1 MQFFPVYKQ
10 KIKGKTKWTIQK
22 EGEKMEQQKKLQILK
37 DIININS
44 TNGHE
49 EQVANYLQKLLA
61 EYNIQAEKVQYDKER
76 ASLVSEVGTDN
87 GPVLAFSGH
96 MDVVDAGDVS
106 KWTFPPF
113 EATESDGKIYGRGA
127 TDMKSGLAA
136 MVIAMIELHEEKT
149 KLNGKIKL
157 LATVGEEVGELGA
170 EQLTKKGYA
179 DDLDG
184 LIIGEP
190 SGHRIVYAHKG
201 SINYTVKSTGKNAHS
216 SMPEFGVNAIDN
228 LLLFYNE
235 VEKYTKSVHTTNE
248 ILGDFIHNVTVISG
262 GNQVN
267 SIPEKAKLQ
276 GNIRSIPEVDNE
288 TVKQSLVKIINE
300 LNKKENVKLELIFD
314 YDKLPVFSDKNSE
327 LVKIAKNVAKDI
339 IKEEIP
345 LLGISGTTDAAEFTK
360 AKQVFPIIIFGPG
373 NETPHQVDENVSI
386 DNYLEMV
393 DVYKRITVDFLNK

>member
-1 MQFFPVYKQ
+1 MERER
-10 KIKGKTKWTIQK
+10 KI
-22 EGEKMEQQKKLQILK
+22 QILK
-37 DIININS
+37 DIVNIDS

-49 EQVANYLQKLLA
+49 EQVANYLQKLFA
-61 EYNIQAEKVQYDKER
+61 EYGIESEKVQYDVDR
-76 ASLVSEVGTDN
+76 ASLVSEIGSND
-87 GPVLAFSGH
+87 GKVLAFSGH

-106 KWTFPPF
+106 KWKFPPF
-113 EATESDGKIYGRGA
+113 EAAEHEGKIYGRGA

-136 MVIAMIELHEEKT
+136 MVIAMIELHEEKQ
-149 KLNGKIKL
+149 KLNGKIRL

-170 EQLTKKGYA
+170 EQLTQKGYA

-235 VEKYTKSVHTTNE
+235 VEKFVKSIDATNE
-248 ILGDFIHNVTVISG
+248 ILGDFIHNVTVIDG

-267 SIPEKAKLQ
+267 SIPEKAQLQ
-276 GNIRSIPEVDNE
+276 GNIRSIPEMDNE
-288 TVKQSLVKIINE
+288 TVKQVLVKIINK
-300 LNKKENVKLELIFD
+300 LNKQENVNLELIFD
-314 YDKLPVFSDKNSE
+314 YDKQPVFSDKNSD
-327 LVKIAKNVAKDI
+327 LVHIAKSVASDI
-339 IKEEIP
+339 VKEEIP

-360 AKQVFPIIIFGPG
+360 AKKEFPVIIFGPG
-373 NETPHQVDENVSI
+373 NETPHQVNENVSVE
-386 DNYLEMV
+386 NYLEMV
-393 DVYKRITVDFLNK
+393 DVYKRIATEFLS

>member
-1 MQFFPVYKQ
+1 MERER
-10 KIKGKTKWTIQK
+10 KI
-22 EGEKMEQQKKLQILK
+22 QILK
-37 DIININS
+37 DIVNIDS

-49 EQVANYLQKLLA
+49 EQVANYLQKLFA
-61 EYNIQAEKVQYDKER
+61 EYGIESEKVQYDVDR
-76 ASLVSEVGTDN
+76 ASLVSEIGSND
-87 GPVLAFSGH
+87 GKVLAFSGH

-106 KWTFPPF
+106 KWKFPPF
-113 EATESDGKIYGRGA
+113 EATEHEGKIYGRGA

-136 MVIAMIELHEEKT
+136 MVIAMIELHEEKQ
-149 KLNGKIKL
+149 KLNGKIRL

-170 EQLTKKGYA
+170 EQLTQKGYA

-235 VEKYTKSVHTTNE
+235 IEKFVKSIDATNE
-248 ILGDFIHNVTVISG
+248 ILGDFIHNVTVIDG

-267 SIPEKAKLQ
+267 SIPEKAQLQ
-276 GNIRSIPEVDNE
+276 GNIRSIPEMDNE
-288 TVKQSLVKIINE
+288 TVKQVLVKIINK
-300 LNKKENVKLELIFD
+300 LNKQENVNLELIFD
-314 YDKLPVFSDKNSE
+314 YDKQPVFSDKNSD
-327 LVKIAKNVAKDI
+327 LVHIAKSVASDI
-339 IKEEIP
+339 VKEEIP

-360 AKQVFPIIIFGPG
+360 AKKEFPVIIFGPG
-373 NETPHQVDENVSI
+373 NETPHQVNENVSI
-386 DNYLEMV
+386 ENYLEMV
-393 DVYKRITVDFLNK
+393 DVYKRIATEFLS

>member
-1 MQFFPVYKQ
+1 MERQR
-10 KIKGKTKWTIQK
+10 KI
-22 EGEKMEQQKKLQILK
+22 QILK
-37 DIININS
+37 DIVNINS

-61 EYNIQAEKVQYDKER
+61 EHGIESEKVQYDVDR
-76 ASLVSEVGTDN
+76 ASLVSEIGSSDEK
-87 GPVLAFSGH
+87 VLAFSGH

-106 KWTFPPF
+106 KWKFPPF
-113 EATESDGKIYGRGA
+113 EATEHEGKLYGRGA

-136 MVIAMIELHEEKT
+136 MVIAMIELHEEKQ
-149 KLNGKIKL
+149 KLNGKIRL

-170 EQLTKKGYA
+170 EQLTQKGYA

-235 VEKYTKSVHTTNE
+235 VEKFVKSIDATNE
-248 ILGDFIHNVTVISG
+248 ILGDFIHNVTVIDG

-267 SIPEKAKLQ
+267 SIPEKAQLQ
-276 GNIRSIPEVDNE
+276 GNIRSIPEMDNE
-288 TVKQSLVKIINE
+288 TVKQVLVKIINK
-300 LNKKENVKLELIFD
+300 LNKQENVNLELIFD
-314 YDKLPVFSDKNSE
+314 YDKQPVFSDKNSD
-327 LVKIAKNVAKDI
+327 LVHIAKSVASDI
-339 IKEEIP
+339 VKEEIP

-360 AKQVFPIIIFGPG
+360 AKKAFPVIIFGPG
-373 NETPHQVDENVSI
+373 NETPHQVNENVPAE
-386 DNYLEMV
+386 NYLEMI
-393 DVYKRITVDFLNK
+393 DVYKRIAIEFL

>member
-1 MQFFPVYKQ
+1 MERQR
-10 KIKGKTKWTIQK
+10 KI
-22 EGEKMEQQKKLQILK
+22 QILK
-37 DIININS
+37 DIVNIDS

-61 EYNIQAEKVQYDKER
+61 EHGIESEKVKYDVDR
-76 ASLVSEVGTDN
+76 ASLVSEIGSSDEKF
-87 GPVLAFSGH
+87 LAFSGH

-106 KWTFPPF
+106 KWKFPPF
-113 EATESDGKIYGRGA
+113 EATEHEGKIYGRGA

-136 MVIAMIELHEEKT
+136 MIIAMIELHEEKQ
-149 KLNGKIKL
+149 KLNGKIRL

-170 EQLTKKGYA
+170 EQLTQKGYA

-235 VEKYTKSVHTTNE
+235 VEKFVKSIDATNE
-248 ILGDFIHNVTVISG
+248 ILGDFIHNVTVIDG

-267 SIPEKAKLQ
+267 SIPEKAQLQ
-276 GNIRSIPEVDNE
+276 GNIRSIPEMDNE
-288 TVKQSLVKIINE
+288 TVKQVLVKIINK
-300 LNKKENVKLELIFD
+300 LNKQENMNLELIFD
-314 YDKLPVFSDKNSE
+314 YDKQPVFSDKNSD
-327 LVKIAKNVAKDI
+327 LVHIAKSVASDI
-339 IKEEIP
+339 VKEEIP

-360 AKQVFPIIIFGPG
+360 AKKEFPVIIFGPG
-373 NETPHQVDENVSI
+373 NETPHQVNENVSI
-386 DNYLEMV
+386 ENYLEMV
-393 DVYKRITVDFLNK
+393 DVYKRIATEFLS

>member
-1 MQFFPVYKQ
+1 MERER
-10 KIKGKTKWTIQK
+10 KI
-22 EGEKMEQQKKLQILK
+22 QILK
-37 DIININS
+37 DIVNIDS

-49 EQVANYLQKLLA
+49 EQVANYLQKLFA
-61 EYNIQAEKVQYDKER
+61 EYGIESKKVQYDVDR
-76 ASLVSEVGTDN
+76 ASLVSEIGSND
-87 GPVLAFSGH
+87 GKVLAFSGH

-106 KWTFPPF
+106 KWKFPPF
-113 EATESDGKIYGRGA
+113 EATEHEGKIYGRGA

-136 MVIAMIELHEEKT
+136 MVIAMIELHEEKQ

-170 EQLTKKGYA
+170 EQLTQKGYA

-190 SGHRIVYAHKG
+190 SEHRIVYAHKG

-235 VEKYTKSVHTTNE
+235 VEKFVKSIDATNE
-248 ILGDFIHNVTVISG
+248 ILGDFIHNVTVIDG

-267 SIPEKAKLQ
+267 SIPEKAQLQ
-276 GNIRSIPEVDNE
+276 GNIRSIPEMDNE
-288 TVKQSLVKIINE
+288 TVKQVLVKIINK
-300 LNKKENVKLELIFD
+300 LNKQENVNLELIFD
-314 YDKLPVFSDKNSE
+314 YDKQPVFSDKNSD
-327 LVKIAKNVAKDI
+327 LVNVAKRVASDI
-339 IKEEIP
+339 VKEEIP

-360 AKQVFPIIIFGPG
+360 AKKAFPVIIFGPG
-373 NETPHQVDENVSI
+373 NETPHQVNENVSVE
-386 DNYLEMV
+386 NYLEMV
-393 DVYKRITVDFLNK
+393 DVYKRIAIEFL

>member
-1 MQFFPVYKQ
+1 MERENIGWNSK
-10 KIKGKTKWTIQK
+10 K
-22 EGEKMEQQKKLQILK
+22 EGVNMERQRKIQILK
-37 DIININS
+37 DIVNINS

-61 EYNIQAEKVQYDKER
+61 EHGIESEKVQYDVDR
-76 ASLVSEVGTDN
+76 ASLVSEIGSSDEK
-87 GPVLAFSGH
+87 VLAFSGH

-106 KWTFPPF
+106 KWKFPPF
-113 EATESDGKIYGRGA
+113 EATEHEGKLYGRGA

-136 MVIAMIELHEEKT
+136 MVIAMIELHEEKQ
-149 KLNGKIKL
+149 KLNGKIRL

-170 EQLTKKGYA
+170 EQLTQKGYA

-235 VEKYTKSVHTTNE
+235 VEKFVKSIDATNE
-248 ILGDFIHNVTVISG
+248 ILGDFIHNVTVIDG

-267 SIPEKAKLQ
+267 SIPEKAQLQ
-276 GNIRSIPEVDNE
+276 GNIRSIPEMDNE
-288 TVKQSLVKIINE
+288 TVKQVLVKIINK
-300 LNKKENVKLELIFD
+300 LNKQENVNLELIFD
-314 YDKLPVFSDKNSE
+314 YDKQPVFSDKNSD
-327 LVKIAKNVAKDI
+327 LVHIAKSVASDI
-339 IKEEIP
+339 VKEEIP
-345 LLGISGTTDAAEFTK
+345 LIGISGTTDAAEFTK
-360 AKQVFPIIIFGPG
+360 AKKAFPVIIFGPG
-373 NETPHQVDENVSI
+373 NETPHQVNENVPVE
-386 DNYLEMV
+386 NYLEMI
-393 DVYKRITVDFLNK
+393 DVYKRIAIEFL

>member
-1 MQFFPVYKQ
+1 MERQR
-10 KIKGKTKWTIQK
+10 KI
-22 EGEKMEQQKKLQILK
+22 QILK
-37 DIININS
+37 DIVNIDS

-61 EYNIQAEKVQYDKER
+61 EHGIESEKVQYDVDR
-76 ASLVSEVGTDN
+76 ASLVREIGSSDEK
-87 GPVLAFSGH
+87 VLAFSGH

-106 KWTFPPF
+106 KWKFPPF
-113 EATESDGKIYGRGA
+113 EAAEHEGKIYGRGA

-136 MVIAMIELHEEKT
+136 MIIAMIELHEEKQ
-149 KLNGKIKL
+149 KLNGKIRL

-170 EQLTKKGYA
+170 EQLTQKGYA

-235 VEKYTKSVHTTNE
+235 VEKFVKSIDATNE
-248 ILGDFIHNVTVISG
+248 ILGDFIHNVTVIDG

-267 SIPEKAKLQ
+267 SIPEKAQLK
-276 GNIRSIPEVDNE
+276 GNIRSIPEMDNE
-288 TVKQSLVKIINE
+288 TVKQVLVKIINK
-300 LNKKENVKLELIFD
+300 LNKQENMNLELIFD
-314 YDKLPVFSDKNSE
+314 YDKQPVFSDKNSD
-327 LVKIAKNVAKDI
+327 LVHIAKSVASDI
-339 IKEEIP
+339 VKEEIP

-360 AKQVFPIIIFGPG
+360 AKKEFPVIIFGPG
-373 NETPHQVDENVSI
+373 NETPHQVNENVSI
-386 DNYLEMV
+386 ENYLEMV
-393 DVYKRITVDFLNK
+393 DVYKRIATEFLS

>member
-1 MQFFPVYKQ
+1 MD
-10 KIKGKTKWTIQK
+10 
-22 EGEKMEQQKKLQILK
+22 QQKKIQILK
-37 DIININS
+37 DMVNIDS

-61 EYNIQAEKVQYDKER
+61 EHGIESEKVQYDVDR
-76 ASLVSEVGTDN
+76 ASLVSEIGSSN
-87 GPVLAFSGH
+87 EKVLAFSGH

-106 KWTFPPF
+106 KWKFPPF
-113 EATESDGKIYGRGA
+113 EATEHEGKLYGRGA

-136 MVIAMIELHEEKT
+136 MVIAMIELHEEKQ
-149 KLNGKIKL
+149 KLNGKIRL
-157 LATVGEEVGELGA
+157 LATVGEEIGELGA
-170 EQLTKKGYA
+170 EQLTQKGYA

-216 SMPEFGVNAIDN
+216 SMPEYGVNAIDN
-228 LLLFYNE
+228 LILFYNE
-235 VEKYTKSVHTTNE
+235 IEKYVASIHATNE
-248 ILGDFIHNVTVISG
+248 ILGDFIHNVTVING

-267 SIPEKAKLQ
+267 SIPEKAELQ

-288 TVKQSLVKIINE
+288 TLKRRIVEIVNE
-300 LNKKENVKLELIFD
+300 LNKKKHVKLELLFD
-314 YDKLPVFSDKNSE
+314 YDKQPVFSDRNSS
-327 LVKIAKNVAKDI
+327 LVNVARDVAKGI

-360 AKQVFPIIIFGPG
+360 AKKQFPVIIFGPG
-373 NETPHQVDENVSI
+373 NETPHQVNENVSI
-386 DNYLEMV
+386 GNYLEMV
-393 DVYKRITVDFLNK
+393 DVYKRIATEFLS

>member
-1 MQFFPVYKQ
+1 MERER
-10 KIKGKTKWTIQK
+10 KI
-22 EGEKMEQQKKLQILK
+22 QILK
-37 DIININS
+37 DIVNIDS

-49 EQVANYLQKLLA
+49 EQVANYLQKLFA
-61 EYNIQAEKVQYDKER
+61 EYGIESEKVQYDVDR
-76 ASLVSEVGTDN
+76 ASLVSEIGSND
-87 GPVLAFSGH
+87 GKVLAFSGH

-106 KWTFPPF
+106 KWKFPPF
-113 EATESDGKIYGRGA
+113 EATEHEGKIYGRGA

-136 MVIAMIELHEEKT
+136 MVIAMIELHEEKQ

-170 EQLTKKGYA
+170 EQLTQKGYA

-235 VEKYTKSVHTTNE
+235 VEKFVKSIDATNE
-248 ILGDFIHNVTVISG
+248 ILGDFIHNVTVIDG

-267 SIPEKAKLQ
+267 SIPEKAQLQ
-276 GNIRSIPEVDNE
+276 GNIRSIPEMDNE
-288 TVKQSLVKIINE
+288 TVKQVLVKIINK
-300 LNKKENVKLELIFD
+300 LNKQENVKLELIFD
-314 YDKLPVFSDKNSE
+314 YDKQPVFSDKNSD
-327 LVKIAKNVAKDI
+327 LVHIAKSVASDI
-339 IKEEIP
+339 VKEEIP

-360 AKQVFPIIIFGPG
+360 AKKEFPVIIFGPG
-373 NETPHQVDENVSI
+373 NETPHQVNENVSI
-386 DNYLEMV
+386 ENYLEMV
-393 DVYKRITVDFLNK
+393 DVYKRIATEFLS

>member
-1 MQFFPVYKQ
+1 MERENIEWNSK
-10 KIKGKTKWTIQK
+10 K
-22 EGEKMEQQKKLQILK
+22 EGVNMERQRKIQILK
-37 DIININS
+37 DIVNINS

-61 EYNIQAEKVQYDKER
+61 EHGIESEKVQYDVDR
-76 ASLVSEVGTDN
+76 ASLVSEIGSNDEK
-87 GPVLAFSGH
+87 VLAFSGH

-106 KWTFPPF
+106 KWKFPPF
-113 EATESDGKIYGRGA
+113 EAAEHEGKLYGRGA

-136 MVIAMIELHEEKT
+136 MVIAMIELHEEKQ
-149 KLNGKIKL
+149 KLNGKIRL

-170 EQLTKKGYA
+170 EQLTQKGYA

-235 VEKYTKSVHTTNE
+235 VEKFVKSIDATNE
-248 ILGDFIHNVTVISG
+248 ILGDFIHNVTVING

-267 SIPEKAKLQ
+267 SIPEKAQLQ
-276 GNIRSIPEVDNE
+276 GNIRSIPEMDNE
-288 TVKQSLVKIINE
+288 TVKQVLVKIINK
-300 LNKKENVKLELIFD
+300 LNKQENVNLELIFD
-314 YDKLPVFSDKNSE
+314 YDKQPVFSDKNSD
-327 LVKIAKNVAKDI
+327 LVHIAKSVASDI
-339 IKEEIP
+339 VKEEIP

-360 AKQVFPIIIFGPG
+360 AKKEFPVIIFGPG
-373 NETPHQVDENVSI
+373 NETPHQVNENVSI
-386 DNYLEMV
+386 ENYLEMV
-393 DVYKRITVDFLNK
+393 DVYKRIATEFLS

>member
-1 MQFFPVYKQ
+1 MD
-10 KIKGKTKWTIQK
+10 
-22 EGEKMEQQKKLQILK
+22 QQKKIQILK
-37 DIININS
+37 DLVNIDS

-61 EYNIQAEKVQYDKER
+61 EHGIESEKVQYDVDR
-76 ASLVSEVGTDN
+76 ASLVSEIGSSN
-87 GPVLAFSGH
+87 EKVLAFSGH

-106 KWTFPPF
+106 KWKFPPF
-113 EATESDGKIYGRGA
+113 EATEHEGKLYGRGA

-136 MVIAMIELHEEKT
+136 MVIAMIELHEEKQ
-149 KLNGKIKL
+149 KLNGKIRL
-157 LATVGEEVGELGA
+157 LATVGEEIGELGA
-170 EQLTKKGYA
+170 EQLTQKGYA

-216 SMPEFGVNAIDN
+216 SMPEYGVNAIDN
-228 LLLFYNE
+228 LILFYNE
-235 VEKYTKSVHTTNE
+235 IEKYVASIHATNE
-248 ILGDFIHNVTVISG
+248 ILGDFIHNITVING

-267 SIPEKAKLQ
+267 SIPEKAELQ

-288 TVKQSLVKIINE
+288 TLKRRIVEIVNE
-300 LNKKENVKLELIFD
+300 LNKKEHVKLELLFD
-314 YDKLPVFSDKNSE
+314 YDKQPVFSDRNSS
-327 LVKIAKNVAKDI
+327 LVNVARDVAKGI

-360 AKQVFPIIIFGPG
+360 AKKQFPVIIFGPG
-373 NETPHQVDENVSI
+373 NETPHQVNENVSI
-386 DNYLEMV
+386 GNYLEMV
-393 DVYKRITVDFLNK
+393 DVYKRIAIEFLS

>member
-1 MQFFPVYKQ
+1 MERQR
-10 KIKGKTKWTIQK
+10 KI
-22 EGEKMEQQKKLQILK
+22 QILK
-37 DIININS
+37 DIVNINS

-61 EYNIQAEKVQYDKER
+61 EHGIESEKVQYDVDR
-76 ASLVSEVGTDN
+76 ASLVSEIGSSDEK
-87 GPVLAFSGH
+87 VLAFSGH

-106 KWTFPPF
+106 KWKFPPF
-113 EATESDGKIYGRGA
+113 EATEHEGKIYGRGA

-136 MVIAMIELHEEKT
+136 MVIAMIELHEEKQ
-149 KLNGKIKL
+149 KLNGKIRL

-170 EQLTKKGYA
+170 EQLTQKGYA

-235 VEKYTKSVHTTNE
+235 VEKFVKSIDATNE
-248 ILGDFIHNVTVISG
+248 ILGDFIHNVTVIDG

-267 SIPEKAKLQ
+267 SIPEKAQLQ
-276 GNIRSIPEVDNE
+276 GNIRSIPEMDNE
-288 TVKQSLVKIINE
+288 TVKQVLVKIINK
-300 LNKKENVKLELIFD
+300 LNKQENVNLELIFD
-314 YDKLPVFSDKNSE
+314 YDKQPVFSDKNSD
-327 LVKIAKNVAKDI
+327 LVNVAKRVASDI
-339 IKEEIP
+339 VKEEIP

-360 AKQVFPIIIFGPG
+360 AKKSFPVIIFGPG
-373 NETPHQVDENVSI
+373 NETPHQVNENVPVE
-386 DNYLEMV
+386 NYLEMI
-393 DVYKRITVDFLNK
+393 DVYKRIAIEFL

>member
-1 MQFFPVYKQ
+1 MERER
-10 KIKGKTKWTIQK
+10 KI
-22 EGEKMEQQKKLQILK
+22 QILK
-37 DIININS
+37 DIVNIDS

-49 EQVANYLQKLLA
+49 EQVANYLQKLFA
-61 EYNIQAEKVQYDKER
+61 EYGIESKKVQYDVDR
-76 ASLVSEVGTDN
+76 ASLVSEIGSND
-87 GPVLAFSGH
+87 GKVLAFSGH

-106 KWTFPPF
+106 KWKFPPF
-113 EATESDGKIYGRGA
+113 EATEHEGKIYGRGA

-136 MVIAMIELHEEKT
+136 MVIAMIELHEEKQ

-170 EQLTKKGYA
+170 EQLTQKGYA

-235 VEKYTKSVHTTNE
+235 VEKFVKSIDATNE
-248 ILGDFIHNVTVISG
+248 ILGDFIHNVTVIDG

-267 SIPEKAKLQ
+267 SIPEKAQLQ
-276 GNIRSIPEVDNE
+276 GNIRSIPEMDNE
-288 TVKQSLVKIINE
+288 TVKQVLVKIINK
-300 LNKKENVKLELIFD
+300 LNKQENVNLELIFD
-314 YDKLPVFSDKNSE
+314 YDKQPVFSDKNSD
-327 LVKIAKNVAKDI
+327 LVNVAKRIASDI
-339 IKEEIP
+339 VKEEIP

-360 AKQVFPIIIFGPG
+360 AKKAFPVIIFGPG
-373 NETPHQVDENVSI
+373 NETPHQVNENVSVE
-386 DNYLEMV
+386 NYLEMV
-393 DVYKRITVDFLNK
+393 DVYKRIAIEFL

>member
-1 MQFFPVYKQ
+1 MERENIEWNSK
-10 KIKGKTKWTIQK
+10 K
-22 EGEKMEQQKKLQILK
+22 EGVNMERERKIQILK
-37 DIININS
+37 DIVNIDS

-49 EQVANYLQKLLA
+49 EQVANYLQKLFA
-61 EYNIQAEKVQYDKER
+61 EYGIESEKVQYDVDR
-76 ASLVSEVGTDN
+76 ASLVSEIGSND
-87 GPVLAFSGH
+87 GKVLAFSGH

-106 KWTFPPF
+106 KWKFPPF
-113 EATESDGKIYGRGA
+113 EATEHEGKIYGRGA

-136 MVIAMIELHEEKT
+136 MVIAMIELHEEKQ
-149 KLNGKIKL
+149 KINGKIRL

-170 EQLTKKGYA
+170 EQLTQKGYA

-235 VEKYTKSVHTTNE
+235 VEKFVKSIDATNE
-248 ILGDFIHNVTVISG
+248 ILGDFIHNITVIDG

-267 SIPEKAKLQ
+267 SIPEKAQLQ
-276 GNIRSIPEVDNE
+276 GNIRSIPEMDNE
-288 TVKQSLVKIINE
+288 TVKQVLVKIINK
-300 LNKKENVKLELIFD
+300 LNKQENVNLELIFD
-314 YDKLPVFSDKNSE
+314 YDKQPVFSDKNSD
-327 LVKIAKNVAKDI
+327 LVHIAKSVASDI
-339 IKEEIP
+339 VKEEIP

-360 AKQVFPIIIFGPG
+360 AKKAFPVIIFGPG
-373 NETPHQVDENVSI
+373 NETPHQVNENVPVE
-386 DNYLEMV
+386 NYLEMI
-393 DVYKRITVDFLNK
+393 DVYKRIAIEFL

>member
-1 MQFFPVYKQ
+1 MERENIGWNSK
-10 KIKGKTKWTIQK
+10 K
-22 EGEKMEQQKKLQILK
+22 EGVNMERQRKIQILK
-37 DIININS
+37 DIVNINS

-61 EYNIQAEKVQYDKER
+61 EHGIESEKVQYDVDR
-76 ASLVSEVGTDN
+76 ASLVSEIGSSDEK
-87 GPVLAFSGH
+87 VLAFSGH

-106 KWTFPPF
+106 KWKFPPF
-113 EATESDGKIYGRGA
+113 EATEHEGKLYGRGA

-136 MVIAMIELHEEKT
+136 MVIAMIELHEEKQ
-149 KLNGKIKL
+149 KLNGKIRL

-170 EQLTKKGYA
+170 EQLTQKGYA

-228 LLLFYNE
+228 LMLFYNE
-235 VEKYTKSVHTTNE
+235 VEKFVKSIDATNE
-248 ILGDFIHNVTVISG
+248 ILGDFIHNVTVIDG

-267 SIPEKAKLQ
+267 SIPEKAQLQ
-276 GNIRSIPEVDNE
+276 GNIRSIPEMDNE
-288 TVKQSLVKIINE
+288 TVKQVLVKIINK
-300 LNKKENVKLELIFD
+300 LNKQENVNLELIFD
-314 YDKLPVFSDKNSE
+314 YDKQPVFSDKNSD
-327 LVKIAKNVAKDI
+327 LVHIAKSVASDI
-339 IKEEIP
+339 VKEEIP

-360 AKQVFPIIIFGPG
+360 AKKAFPVIIFGPG
-373 NETPHQVDENVSI
+373 NETPHQVNENVPVE
-386 DNYLEMV
+386 NYLEMI
-393 DVYKRITVDFLNK
+393 DVYKRIAIEFL

>member
-1 MQFFPVYKQ
+1 MERER
-10 KIKGKTKWTIQK
+10 KI
-22 EGEKMEQQKKLQILK
+22 QILK
-37 DIININS
+37 DIVNIDS

-49 EQVANYLQKLLA
+49 EQVANYLQKLFA
-61 EYNIQAEKVQYDKER
+61 EYGIESEKVQYDVDR
-76 ASLVSEVGTDN
+76 ASLVSEIGSND
-87 GPVLAFSGH
+87 GKVLAFSGH

-106 KWTFPPF
+106 KWKFPPF
-113 EATESDGKIYGRGA
+113 EAAEHEGKIYGRGA

-136 MVIAMIELHEEKT
+136 MIIAMIELHEEKQ
-149 KLNGKIKL
+149 KLNGKIRL

-170 EQLTKKGYA
+170 EQLTQKGYA

-235 VEKYTKSVHTTNE
+235 VEKFVKSIDATNE
-248 ILGDFIHNVTVISG
+248 ILGDFIHNVTVIDG

-267 SIPEKAKLQ
+267 SIPEKAQLQ
-276 GNIRSIPEVDNE
+276 GNIRSIPEMDNE
-288 TVKQSLVKIINE
+288 TVKQVLVKIINK
-300 LNKKENVKLELIFD
+300 LNKQENMKLELIFD
-314 YDKLPVFSDKNSE
+314 YDKQPVFSDKNSD
-327 LVKIAKNVAKDI
+327 LVHIAKSVASDI
-339 IKEEIP
+339 VKEEIP

-360 AKQVFPIIIFGPG
+360 AKKEFPVIIFGPG
-373 NETPHQVDENVSI
+373 NETPHQVNENVSI
-386 DNYLEMV
+386 ENYLEMV
-393 DVYKRITVDFLNK
+393 DVYKRIATEFLS

>member
-1 MQFFPVYKQ
+1 MERER
-10 KIKGKTKWTIQK
+10 KI
-22 EGEKMEQQKKLQILK
+22 QILK
-37 DIININS
+37 DIVNIDS

-49 EQVANYLQKLLA
+49 EQVANYLQKLFA
-61 EYNIQAEKVQYDKER
+61 EYGIESEKVQYDVDR
-76 ASLVSEVGTDN
+76 ASLVSEIGSND
-87 GPVLAFSGH
+87 GKVLAFSGH

-106 KWTFPPF
+106 KWKFPPF
-113 EATESDGKIYGRGA
+113 EATEHEGKIYGRGA

-136 MVIAMIELHEEKT
+136 MIIAMIELHEEKQ
-149 KLNGKIKL
+149 KLNGKIRL

-170 EQLTKKGYA
+170 EQLTQKGYA

-235 VEKYTKSVHTTNE
+235 VEKFVKSIDATNE
-248 ILGDFIHNVTVISG
+248 VLGDFIHNVTVIDG

-267 SIPEKAKLQ
+267 SIPEKAQLQ
-276 GNIRSIPEVDNE
+276 GNIRSIPEMDNE
-288 TVKQSLVKIINE
+288 TVKQVLVKIINK
-300 LNKKENVKLELIFD
+300 LNKQENVNLELIFD
-314 YDKLPVFSDKNSE
+314 YDKQPVFSDKNSD
-327 LVKIAKNVAKDI
+327 LVHIAKSVASDI
-339 IKEEIP
+339 VKEEIP

-360 AKQVFPIIIFGPG
+360 AKKAFPVIIFGPG
-373 NETPHQVDENVSI
+373 NETPHQVNENVPVE
-386 DNYLEMV
+386 NYLEMI
-393 DVYKRITVDFLNK
+393 DVYKRIAIEFL

>member
-1 MQFFPVYKQ
+1 MERER
-10 KIKGKTKWTIQK
+10 KI
-22 EGEKMEQQKKLQILK
+22 QILK
-37 DIININS
+37 DIVNIDS

-49 EQVANYLQKLLA
+49 EQVANYLQKLFA
-61 EYNIQAEKVQYDKER
+61 EYGIESEKVQYDVDR
-76 ASLVSEVGTDN
+76 ASLVSEIGSND
-87 GPVLAFSGH
+87 GKVLAFSGH

-106 KWTFPPF
+106 KWKFPPF
-113 EATESDGKIYGRGA
+113 EATEHEGKLYGRGA

-136 MVIAMIELHEEKT
+136 MIIAMIELHEEKQ
-149 KLNGKIKL
+149 KLNGKIRL

-170 EQLTKKGYA
+170 EQLTQKGYA

-235 VEKYTKSVHTTNE
+235 VEKFVKSIDATNE
-248 ILGDFIHNVTVISG
+248 ILGDFIHNVTVIDG

-267 SIPEKAKLQ
+267 SIPEKAQLQ
-276 GNIRSIPEVDNE
+276 GNIRSIPEMDNE
-288 TVKQSLVKIINE
+288 TVKQVLVKIINK
-300 LNKKENVKLELIFD
+300 LNKQENVKLELIFD
-314 YDKLPVFSDKNSE
+314 YDKQPVFSDKNSD
-327 LVKIAKNVAKDI
+327 LVHIAKSVASDI
-339 IKEEIP
+339 VKEEIP

-360 AKQVFPIIIFGPG
+360 AKKEFPVIIFGPG
-373 NETPHQVDENVSI
+373 NETPHQVNENVSI
-386 DNYLEMV
+386 ENYLEMI
-393 DVYKRITVDFLNK
+393 DVYKRIATEFLS

>member
-1 MQFFPVYKQ
+1 MERER
-10 KIKGKTKWTIQK
+10 KI
-22 EGEKMEQQKKLQILK
+22 QILK
-37 DIININS
+37 DIVNIDS

-49 EQVANYLQKLLA
+49 AQVANYLQKLFA
-61 EYNIQAEKVQYDKER
+61 EYGIESKKVQYDVDR
-76 ASLVSEVGTDN
+76 ASLVSEIGSND
-87 GPVLAFSGH
+87 GKVLAFSGH

-106 KWTFPPF
+106 KWKFPPF
-113 EATESDGKIYGRGA
+113 EAAEHEGKIYGRGA

-136 MVIAMIELHEEKT
+136 MVIAMIELHEEKQ

-170 EQLTKKGYA
+170 EQLTQKGYA

-235 VEKYTKSVHTTNE
+235 VEKFVKSIDATNE
-248 ILGDFIHNVTVISG
+248 ILGDFIHNVTVIDG

-267 SIPEKAKLQ
+267 SIPEKAQLQ
-276 GNIRSIPEVDNE
+276 GNIRSIPEMDNE
-288 TVKQSLVKIINE
+288 TVKQVLVKIINK
-300 LNKKENVKLELIFD
+300 LNKQENVNLELIFD
-314 YDKLPVFSDKNSE
+314 YDKQPVFSDKNSD
-327 LVKIAKNVAKDI
+327 LVNVAKRVASDI
-339 IKEEIP
+339 VKEEIP

-360 AKQVFPIIIFGPG
+360 AKKTFPVIIFGPG
-373 NETPHQVDENVSI
+373 NETPHQVNENVSVE
-386 DNYLEMV
+386 NYLEMV
-393 DVYKRITVDFLNK
+393 DVYKRIAIEFL

>member
-1 MQFFPVYKQ
+1 MERER
-10 KIKGKTKWTIQK
+10 KI
-22 EGEKMEQQKKLQILK
+22 QILK
-37 DIININS
+37 DIVNIDS

-49 EQVANYLQKLLA
+49 EQVANYLQKLFA
-61 EYNIQAEKVQYDKER
+61 EYGIESEKVQYDVDR
-76 ASLVSEVGTDN
+76 ASLVSEIGSND
-87 GPVLAFSGH
+87 GKVLAFSGH

-106 KWTFPPF
+106 KWKFPPF
-113 EATESDGKIYGRGA
+113 EATEHEGKIYGRGA

-136 MVIAMIELHEEKT
+136 MVIAMIELHEEKQ

-170 EQLTKKGYA
+170 EQLTQKGYA

-235 VEKYTKSVHTTNE
+235 VEKFVKSIDATNE
-248 ILGDFIHNVTVISG
+248 ILGDFIHNVTVIDG

-267 SIPEKAKLQ
+267 SIPEKAQLQ
-276 GNIRSIPEVDNE
+276 GNIRSIPEMDNE
-288 TVKQSLVKIINE
+288 TVKQVLVKIINK
-300 LNKKENVKLELIFD
+300 LNKQENVNLELIFD
-314 YDKLPVFSDKNSE
+314 YDKQPVFSDKNSD
-327 LVKIAKNVAKDI
+327 LVNVAKRVASDI
-339 IKEEIP
+339 VKEEIP

-360 AKQVFPIIIFGPG
+360 AKKAFPVIIFGPG
-373 NETPHQVDENVSI
+373 NETPHQVNENVPI
-386 DNYLEMV
+386 ENYLEMV
-393 DVYKRITVDFLNK
+393 DVYKQIAIEFL

>member
-1 MQFFPVYKQ
+1 MERENIEWNSK
-10 KIKGKTKWTIQK
+10 K
-22 EGEKMEQQKKLQILK
+22 EGVNMERERKIQILK
-37 DIININS
+37 DIVNIDS

-49 EQVANYLQKLLA
+49 EQVANYLQKLFA
-61 EYNIQAEKVQYDKER
+61 EYGIESEKVQYDVDR
-76 ASLVSEVGTDN
+76 ASLVSEIGSND
-87 GPVLAFSGH
+87 GKVLAFSGH

-106 KWTFPPF
+106 KWKFPPF
-113 EATESDGKIYGRGA
+113 EATEHEGKIYGRGA

-136 MVIAMIELHEEKT
+136 MVIAMIELHEEKQ
-149 KLNGKIKL
+149 KLNGEIRL

-170 EQLTKKGYA
+170 EQLTQKGYA

-235 VEKYTKSVHTTNE
+235 VEKFVKSIDATNE
-248 ILGDFIHNVTVISG
+248 ILGDFIHNVTVIDG

-267 SIPEKAKLQ
+267 SIPEKAQLQ
-276 GNIRSIPEVDNE
+276 GNIRSIPEMDNE
-288 TVKQSLVKIINE
+288 TVKQVLVKIINK
-300 LNKKENVKLELIFD
+300 LNKQENVNLELIFD
-314 YDKLPVFSDKNSE
+314 YDKQPVFSDKNSD
-327 LVKIAKNVAKDI
+327 LVHIAKSVASDI
-339 IKEEIP
+339 VKEEIP

-360 AKQVFPIIIFGPG
+360 AKKEFPVIIFGPG
-373 NETPHQVDENVSI
+373 NETPHQVNENVSI
-386 DNYLEMV
+386 ENYLEMV
-393 DVYKRITVDFLNK
+393 DVYKRIATEFLS

>member
-1 MQFFPVYKQ
+1 MERER
-10 KIKGKTKWTIQK
+10 KI
-22 EGEKMEQQKKLQILK
+22 QILK
-37 DIININS
+37 DIVNIDS

-49 EQVANYLQKLLA
+49 EQVANYLQKLFA
-61 EYNIQAEKVQYDKER
+61 EYGIESEKVQYDVDR
-76 ASLVSEVGTDN
+76 ASLVSEIGSN
-87 GPVLAFSGH
+87 EGKVLAFSGH

-106 KWTFPPF
+106 KWKFPPF
-113 EATESDGKIYGRGA
+113 EATEHEGKIYGRGA

-136 MVIAMIELHEEKT
+136 MVIAMIELHEEKQ

-170 EQLTKKGYA
+170 EQLTQKGYA

-235 VEKYTKSVHTTNE
+235 VEKFVKSIDATNE
-248 ILGDFIHNVTVISG
+248 ILGDFIHNVTVIDG

-267 SIPEKAKLQ
+267 SIPEKAQLQ
-276 GNIRSIPEVDNE
+276 GNIRSIPEMDNE
-288 TVKQSLVKIINE
+288 TVKQVLVKIINK
-300 LNKKENVKLELIFD
+300 LNKQENVNLELIFD
-314 YDKLPVFSDKNSE
+314 YDKQPVFSDKNSD
-327 LVKIAKNVAKDI
+327 LVNVAKRVASDI
-339 IKEEIP
+339 VKEEIP

-360 AKQVFPIIIFGPG
+360 AKKAFPVIIFGPG
-373 NETPHQVDENVSI
+373 NETPHQVNENVSVE
-386 DNYLEMV
+386 NYLEMV
-393 DVYKRITVDFLNK
+393 DVYKRIAIEFL

>member
-1 MQFFPVYKQ
+1 MERER
-10 KIKGKTKWTIQK
+10 KI
-22 EGEKMEQQKKLQILK
+22 QILK
-37 DIININS
+37 DIVNIDS

-49 EQVANYLQKLLA
+49 EQVANYLQKLFA
-61 EYNIQAEKVQYDKER
+61 EYGIESKKVQYDVDR
-76 ASLVSEVGTDN
+76 ASLVSEIGSND
-87 GPVLAFSGH
+87 GKVLAFSGH

-106 KWTFPPF
+106 KWKFPPF
-113 EATESDGKIYGRGA
+113 EATEHEGKIYGRGA

-136 MVIAMIELHEEKT
+136 MVIAMIELHEEKQ

-170 EQLTKKGYA
+170 EQLTQKGYA

-201 SINYTVKSTGKNAHS
+201 SINYTVKSTGENAHS

-235 VEKYTKSVHTTNE
+235 VEKFVKSIDATNE
-248 ILGDFIHNVTVISG
+248 ILGDFIHNVTVIDG

-267 SIPEKAKLQ
+267 SIPEKAQLQ
-276 GNIRSIPEVDNE
+276 GNIRSIPEMDNE
-288 TVKQSLVKIINE
+288 TVKQVLVKIINK
-300 LNKKENVKLELIFD
+300 LNKQENVNLELIFD
-314 YDKLPVFSDKNSE
+314 YDKQPVFSDKNSD
-327 LVKIAKNVAKDI
+327 LVNVAKCVASDI
-339 IKEEIP
+339 VKEEIP

-360 AKQVFPIIIFGPG
+360 AKKAFPVIIFGPG
-373 NETPHQVDENVSI
+373 NETPHQVNENVSVE
-386 DNYLEMV
+386 NYLEMV
-393 DVYKRITVDFLNK
+393 DVYKRIAIEFL

>member
-1 MQFFPVYKQ
+1 MERER
-10 KIKGKTKWTIQK
+10 KI
-22 EGEKMEQQKKLQILK
+22 QILK
-37 DIININS
+37 DIVNIDS

-49 EQVANYLQKLLA
+49 EQVANYLQKLFA
-61 EYNIQAEKVQYDKER
+61 EYGIESEKVQYDVDR
-76 ASLVSEVGTDN
+76 ASLVSEIGSND
-87 GPVLAFSGH
+87 GKVLAFSGH

-106 KWTFPPF
+106 KWKFPPF
-113 EATESDGKIYGRGA
+113 EAAEHEGKIYGRGA

-136 MVIAMIELHEEKT
+136 MVIAMIELHEEKQ
-149 KLNGKIKL
+149 KLNGKIRL

-170 EQLTKKGYA
+170 EQLTQKGYA

-235 VEKYTKSVHTTNE
+235 VEKFVKSIDATNE
-248 ILGDFIHNVTVISG
+248 ILGDFIHNVTVIDG

-267 SIPEKAKLQ
+267 SIPEKAQLQ
-276 GNIRSIPEVDNE
+276 GNIRSIPEMDNE
-288 TVKQSLVKIINE
+288 TVKQVLVKIINK
-300 LNKKENVKLELIFD
+300 LNKQENVKLELIFD
-314 YDKLPVFSDKNSE
+314 YDKQPVFSDKNSD
-327 LVKIAKNVAKDI
+327 LVHIAKSVASDI
-339 IKEEIP
+339 VKEEIP

-360 AKQVFPIIIFGPG
+360 AKKEFPVIIFGPG
-373 NETPHQVDENVSI
+373 NETPHQVNENVSI
-386 DNYLEMV
+386 ENYLEMV
-393 DVYKRITVDFLNK
+393 DVYKRIATEFLS

>member
-1 MQFFPVYKQ
+1 MERER
-10 KIKGKTKWTIQK
+10 KI
-22 EGEKMEQQKKLQILK
+22 QILK
-37 DIININS
+37 DIVNIDS

-49 EQVANYLQKLLA
+49 AQVANYLQKLFA
-61 EYNIQAEKVQYDKER
+61 EYGIESKKVQYDVDR
-76 ASLVSEVGTDN
+76 ASLVSEIGSND
-87 GPVLAFSGH
+87 GKVLAFSGH

-106 KWTFPPF
+106 KWKFPPF
-113 EATESDGKIYGRGA
+113 EAAEHEGKIYGRGA

-136 MVIAMIELHEEKT
+136 MVIAMIELHEEKQ

-170 EQLTKKGYA
+170 EQLTQKGYA

-235 VEKYTKSVHTTNE
+235 VEKFVKSIDATNE
-248 ILGDFIHNVTVISG
+248 ILGDFIHNVTVIDG

-267 SIPEKAKLQ
+267 SIPEKAQLQ
-276 GNIRSIPEVDNE
+276 GNIRSIPEMDNE
-288 TVKQSLVKIINE
+288 TVKQVLVKIINK
-300 LNKKENVKLELIFD
+300 LNKQENVNLELIFD
-314 YDKLPVFSDKNSE
+314 YDKQPVFSDKNSD
-327 LVKIAKNVAKDI
+327 LVNVAKRVASDI
-339 IKEEIP
+339 VKEEIP

-360 AKQVFPIIIFGPG
+360 AKKEFPVIIFGPG
-373 NETPHQVDENVSI
+373 NETPHQVNENVSVE
-386 DNYLEMV
+386 NYLEMV
-393 DVYKRITVDFLNK
+393 DVYKRIAIEFL

>member
-1 MQFFPVYKQ
+1 MERER
-10 KIKGKTKWTIQK
+10 KI
-22 EGEKMEQQKKLQILK
+22 QILK
-37 DIININS
+37 DIVNIDS

-49 EQVANYLQKLLA
+49 EQVANYLQKLFA
-61 EYNIQAEKVQYDKER
+61 EYGIESKKVQYDVDR
-76 ASLVSEVGTDN
+76 ASLVSEIGSND
-87 GPVLAFSGH
+87 GKVLAFSGH

-106 KWTFPPF
+106 KWKFPPF
-113 EATESDGKIYGRGA
+113 EATEHEGKIYGRGA

-136 MVIAMIELHEEKT
+136 MVIAMIELHEEKQ

-170 EQLTKKGYA
+170 EQLTQKGYA

-235 VEKYTKSVHTTNE
+235 VEKFVKSIDATNE
-248 ILGDFIHNVTVISG
+248 ILGDFIHNVTVIDG

-267 SIPEKAKLQ
+267 SIPEKAQLQ
-276 GNIRSIPEVDNE
+276 GNIRSIPEMDNE
-288 TVKQSLVKIINE
+288 TVKQVLVKIINK
-300 LNKKENVKLELIFD
+300 LNKQENVNLELIFD
-314 YDKLPVFSDKNSE
+314 YDKQPVFSDKNSD
-327 LVKIAKNVAKDI
+327 LVNVAKRVASDI
-339 IKEEIP
+339 VKEEIP

-360 AKQVFPIIIFGPG
+360 AKKAFPVIIFGPG
-373 NETPHQVDENVSI
+373 NETPHQVNENVSVE
-386 DNYLEMV
+386 NYLEMV
-393 DVYKRITVDFLNK
+393 DVYKRIAIEFL

>member
-1 MQFFPVYKQ
+1 MERER
-10 KIKGKTKWTIQK
+10 KI
-22 EGEKMEQQKKLQILK
+22 QILK
-37 DIININS
+37 DIVNIDS

-49 EQVANYLQKLLA
+49 EQVANYLQKLFA
-61 EYNIQAEKVQYDKER
+61 EYGIESEKVQYDVDR
-76 ASLVSEVGTDN
+76 ASLVSEIGSND
-87 GPVLAFSGH
+87 GKVLAFSGH

-106 KWTFPPF
+106 KWKFPPF
-113 EATESDGKIYGRGA
+113 EATEHEGKIYGRGA

-136 MVIAMIELHEEKT
+136 MVIAMIELHEEKQ
-149 KLNGKIKL
+149 KLNGKIRL

-170 EQLTKKGYA
+170 EQLTQKGYA

-235 VEKYTKSVHTTNE
+235 VEKFVKSIDATNE
-248 ILGDFIHNVTVISG
+248 ILGDFIHNVTVIDG

-267 SIPEKAKLQ
+267 SIPEKAQLQ
-276 GNIRSIPEVDNE
+276 GNIRSIPEMDNE
-288 TVKQSLVKIINE
+288 TVKQVLVKIINK
-300 LNKKENVKLELIFD
+300 LNKQENVKLELIFD
-314 YDKLPVFSDKNSE
+314 YDKQPVFSDKNSD
-327 LVKIAKNVAKDI
+327 LVHIAKSVASDI
-339 IKEEIP
+339 VKEEIP

-360 AKQVFPIIIFGPG
+360 AKKEFPVIIFGPG
-373 NETPHQVDENVSI
+373 NETPHQVNENVSI
-386 DNYLEMV
+386 ENYLEMV
-393 DVYKRITVDFLNK
+393 DVYKRIATEFLS

>member
-1 MQFFPVYKQ
+1 MERER
-10 KIKGKTKWTIQK
+10 KI
-22 EGEKMEQQKKLQILK
+22 QILK
-37 DIININS
+37 DIVNIDS

-49 EQVANYLQKLLA
+49 EQVANYLQKLFA
-61 EYNIQAEKVQYDKER
+61 EYGIESKKVQYDVDR
-76 ASLVSEVGTDN
+76 ASLVSEIGSND
-87 GPVLAFSGH
+87 GKVLAFSGH
-96 MDVVDAGDVS
+96 MDVVDVGDVS
-106 KWTFPPF
+106 KWKFPPF
-113 EATESDGKIYGRGA
+113 EATEHEGKIYGRGA

-136 MVIAMIELHEEKT
+136 MVIAMIELHEEKQ

-170 EQLTKKGYA
+170 EQLTQKGYA

-235 VEKYTKSVHTTNE
+235 VEKFVKSIDATNE
-248 ILGDFIHNVTVISG
+248 ILGDFIHNVTVIDG

-267 SIPEKAKLQ
+267 SIPEKAQLQ
-276 GNIRSIPEVDNE
+276 GNIRSIPEMDNE
-288 TVKQSLVKIINE
+288 TVKQVLVKIINK
-300 LNKKENVKLELIFD
+300 LNKQENVNLELIFD
-314 YDKLPVFSDKNSE
+314 YDKQPVFSDKNSD
-327 LVKIAKNVAKDI
+327 LVNVAKRVASDI
-339 IKEEIP
+339 VKEEIP

-360 AKQVFPIIIFGPG
+360 AKKAFPVIIFGPG
-373 NETPHQVDENVSI
+373 NETPHQVNENVSVE
-386 DNYLEMV
+386 NYLEMV
-393 DVYKRITVDFLNK
+393 DVYKRIAIEFL

>member
-1 MQFFPVYKQ
+1 MERENIGWNSK
-10 KIKGKTKWTIQK
+10 K
-22 EGEKMEQQKKLQILK
+22 EGVNMERQRKIQILK
-37 DIININS
+37 DIVNINS

-61 EYNIQAEKVQYDKER
+61 EHGIESEKVQYDVDR
-76 ASLVSEVGTDN
+76 ASLVSEIGSSDEK
-87 GPVLAFSGH
+87 VLAFSGH

-106 KWTFPPF
+106 KWKFPPF
-113 EATESDGKIYGRGA
+113 EATEHEGKLYGRGA

-136 MVIAMIELHEEKT
+136 MVIAMIELHEEKQ
-149 KLNGKIKL
+149 KLNGKIRL

-170 EQLTKKGYA
+170 EQLTQKGYA

-235 VEKYTKSVHTTNE
+235 IEKFVKSIDATNE
-248 ILGDFIHNVTVISG
+248 ILGDFIHNVTVIDG

-267 SIPEKAKLQ
+267 SIPEKAQLQ
-276 GNIRSIPEVDNE
+276 GNIRSIPEMDNE
-288 TVKQSLVKIINE
+288 TVKQVLVKIINK
-300 LNKKENVKLELIFD
+300 LNKQENVNLELIFD
-314 YDKLPVFSDKNSE
+314 YDKQPVFSDKNSD
-327 LVKIAKNVAKDI
+327 LVHIAKSVASDI
-339 IKEEIP
+339 VKEEIP

-360 AKQVFPIIIFGPG
+360 AKKAFPVIIFGPG
-373 NETPHQVDENVSI
+373 NETPHQVNENVPVE
-386 DNYLEMV
+386 NYLEMI
-393 DVYKRITVDFLNK
+393 DVYKRIAIEFL

>member
-1 MQFFPVYKQ
+1 MERER
-10 KIKGKTKWTIQK
+10 KI
-22 EGEKMEQQKKLQILK
+22 QILK
-37 DIININS
+37 DIVNIDS

-49 EQVANYLQKLLA
+49 EQVANYLQKLFA
-61 EYNIQAEKVQYDKER
+61 EYGIESEKVQYDVDR
-76 ASLVSEVGTDN
+76 ASLVSEIGSND
-87 GPVLAFSGH
+87 GKVLAFSGH

-106 KWTFPPF
+106 KWKFPPF
-113 EATESDGKIYGRGA
+113 EAAEHEGKIYGRGA

-136 MVIAMIELHEEKT
+136 MVIAMIELHEEKQ

-170 EQLTKKGYA
+170 EQLTQKGYA

-235 VEKYTKSVHTTNE
+235 VEKFVKSIDATNE
-248 ILGDFIHNVTVISG
+248 ILGDFIHNVTVIDG

-267 SIPEKAKLQ
+267 SIPEKAQLQ
-276 GNIRSIPEVDNE
+276 GNIRSIPEMDNE
-288 TVKQSLVKIINE
+288 TVKQVLVKIINK
-300 LNKKENVKLELIFD
+300 LNKQENVKLELIFD
-314 YDKLPVFSDKNSE
+314 YDKQPVFSDKNSD
-327 LVKIAKNVAKDI
+327 LVHIAKSVASDI
-339 IKEEIP
+339 VKEEIP

-360 AKQVFPIIIFGPG
+360 AKKEFPVIIFGPG
-373 NETPHQVDENVSI
+373 NETPHQVNENVSI
-386 DNYLEMV
+386 ENYLEMV
-393 DVYKRITVDFLNK
+393 DVYKRIATEFLS